1 MAVIRPAKFSKDSE
15 LIAAID
21 IGASKA
27 VCLIARLA
35 PSRGRTRV
43 PEIIGVGRFGE
54 AVGERA
60 QANAQS
66 AETALRGAV
75 DAAERMAGERIRGV
89 TAAMSGRRL
98 ACRRI
103 GVDLD
108 IEGGRVTQEDITDCM
123 RQGAAA
129 AAVDGAAPV
138 HALPISYAIDGEDSM
153 GDPTGLAGS
162 TLTAEILGVSAR
174 ERHVVNLEAL
184 IERCGLKLDD
194 LVAAPLAA
202 AEAVL
207 VEDERELGAIL
218 LDIGARSTDF
228 AVFERG
234 ALVACGGVPLGGE
247 HVTRDIAHAFG
258 APLKDA
264 ERIKTLYG
272 AALIGAGDENKL
284 VNVPQLGDEDEFVK
298 VSRAELSAVIA
309 PRLEEIFEL
318 AAERL
323 PSDARARHGVRRLI
337 LTGGGSL
344 LVGAR
349 EMAERVLKMKTRLGR
364 PAGLAGAP
372 DAATAP
378 QFSVCAGLIQLAVKQ
393 KAERADLAAACRPP
407 VRATQGGLL
416 AGVGQWLRENF

>member
-98 ACRRI
+98 ACRQI

-407 VRATQGGLL
+407 VRTTQGGLL